1 MIQTVDNFY
10 LSDLVY
16 KSKKDETEK
25 YITDTKNYY
34 AFFDKNFSSNDK
46 KVIGEKIDITLRDYI
61 NPDRY
66 KNNTFFSFFKD
77 EEKRDAKNKD
87 DLIISIKKSKNDKD
101 EDIYLAQT
109 GNYVG
114 KFKWQDLEIDIK
126 SRFSNVFLERM
137 LNFANDIFLDDVSIT
152 GNKVDKSFDISKY
165 IIYYMFVQN
174 LEKAFLLGLP
184 KAYRSVSHHEMKLK
198 GKIDINKFIKCD
210 IPFQGKI
217 SSVSREQKEIQEII
231 DVLYK
236 AIKIID
242 KQSEKNSTKEN
253 KISFTKNISHI
264 KTHLKQHKSNNYVSN
279 ETIIKALKSKA
290 LQNPIFAPYKKVLEY
305 ARFIING
312 NNIEEKNGGNTKTY
326 GFIINVAELFEIYIT
341 KLLQKEFSDW
351 RVESPPLRLYEE
363 FGNSYLYQR
372 KIIPDIV
379 MIRDNDVMVFDTKYK
394 KMKFTEIKGNGV
406 DIDRCDFFQ
415 INTYMS
421 YYQNHHNKYN
431 VKIGGLLYPIEK
443 NDKNIKYSHSETWF
457 GNNETKFIIDGID
470 LSKDSK
476 INDNEQQPFNI
487 ENIIEKEK
495 DFILRIRNLLENTK
509 ENN

>member
-10 LSDLVY
+10 SSVIINTI
-16 KSKKDETEK
+16 KIKVEEERKKAN
-25 YITDTKNYY
+25 NYY
-34 AFFDKNFSSNDK
+34 AVKFKNGENDNN
-46 KVIGEKIDITLRDYI
+46 KVYDLSLTL
-61 NPDRY
+61 NEY
-66 KNNTFFSFFKD
+66 KNKKFPNNIFFSFFKD
-77 EEKRDAKNKD
+77 EEKTISKNED
-87 DLIISIKKSKNDKD
+87 DLIISIKKSKNEKN

-114 KFKWQDLEIDIK
+114 KFVWQGLEIDIK
-126 SRFSNVFLERM
+126 SRFSNTFLERM

-152 GNKVDKSFDISKY
+152 GNKVDKDFDISKY

-184 KAYRSVSHHEMKLK
+184 KAYKSIEHHEMKLK
-198 GKIDINKFIKCD
+198 GKIDINKFIKYD

-236 AIKIID
+236 AVKIID
-242 KQSEKNSTKEN
+242 TKNKAF
-253 KISFTKNISHI
+253 IKNISHI
-264 KTHLKQHKSNNYVSN
+264 KTHLKQYKSNNYVSN
-279 ETIIKALKSKA
+279 ETINKALKSKA

-312 NNIEEKNGGNTKTY
+312 NNIEEKNDGKQETF

-351 RVESPPLRLYEE
+351 YVESPKIELYNTPQM
-363 FGNSYLYQR
+363 FYQR

-379 MIRDNDVMVFDTKYK
+379 MIKDKDVIVFDSKYK
-394 KMKFTEIKGNGV
+394 KMQMRDRYQNGGDV
-406 DIDRCDFFQ
+406 DRNDFFQ

-421 YYQNHHNKYN
+421 YYQNQNFN

-443 NDKNIKYSHSETWF
+443 SFKENKNICHSQTWF
-457 GNNETKFIIDGID
+457 GNLNTKFIVDGID
-470 LSKDSK
+470 LSNLEEAK
-476 INDNEQQPFNI
+476 DNENKFAAISKREQ
-487 ENIIEKEK
+487 K
-495 DFILRIRNLLENTK
+495 FIKGIKNLLN
-509 ENN
+509 